1 MTAGDMLTQDIKI
14 NKIIESCV
22 TPEHYQSCMNLLR
35 NAAIPRQEKIV
46 WAEMLKEKALSEGIT
61 IDELFSS

>member
-1 MTAGDMLTQDIKI
+1 MTSGDMITQDIKI

-46 WAEMLKEKALSEGIT
+46 WAEMLKEKAKSEGIS
-61 IDELFSS
+61 IDELYTS